1 MEEGAA
7 SALREAECG
16 AGSRPRRRRLRTNN
30 TARVYARCTFSLLGE
45 RGEGVVY
52 LVFSR
57 PLRALPTLEHLQTN
71 SLELAHRAQLRTRVT
86 APQQYSSTYEVHCCG
101 GGRHHPYAA
110 SSRLLG
116 TQAPCVNAR
125 HPPTGVACHQRAEY
139 VPRLPRARTRR
150 SRGERAHITMQQPAG
165 GAGFLTLE
173 ARRHIFFSSMSV
185 SSLDF
190 TFGPFAG

>member
-1 MEEGAA
+1 M
-7 SALREAECG
+7 
-16 AGSRPRRRRLRTNN
+16 
-30 TARVYARCTFSLLGE
+30 
-45 RGEGVVY
+45 
-52 LVFSR
+52 FSR

-173 ARRHIFFSSMSV
+173 GATSFSARCRSAHWI
-185 SSLDF
+185 SLLALLLVEF
-190 TFGPFAG
+190 KAYEIEPNAAFLKFQRLTHQAPS

>member
-1 MEEGAA
+1 M
-7 SALREAECG
+7 
-16 AGSRPRRRRLRTNN
+16 
-30 TARVYARCTFSLLGE
+30 
-45 RGEGVVY
+45 Y

-150 SRGERAHITMQQPAG
+150 SRGERSHHDAATCWWSWLLDTG
-165 GAGFLTLE
+165 
-173 ARRHIFFSSMSV
+173 RRHIFFSSMSV

>member
-1 MEEGAA
+1 M
-7 SALREAECG
+7 
-16 AGSRPRRRRLRTNN
+16 
-30 TARVYARCTFSLLGE
+30 
-45 RGEGVVY
+45 Y

-150 SRGERAHITMQQPAG
+150 SRGERSHHDAATCWWSWLLDTGSKAPHLFQLDVGQLT
-165 GAGFLTLE
+165 GFHFWPLALLVEFKAYEIEPNAAFLKFQRLTHQ
-173 ARRHIFFSSMSV
+173 APS
-185 SSLDF
+185 
-190 TFGPFAG
+190 